1 LIFNGMFALI
11 KSATI
16 LIGNDVELDWRIVN
30 IILGYGLLMK
40 QRVLSFAACISVVA
54 SAILHM
60 RSIATA
66 LSNFQVFGTS
76 GTMYFILAL
85 ILDLGML
92 YVILRHAIL
101 KNHFNMKE
109 IS

>member
-1 LIFNGMFALI
+1 M
-11 KSATI
+11 
-16 LIGNDVELDWRIVN
+16 LIGNDVGLDWRIVN

-40 QRVLSFAACISVVA
+40 QRVLSIAACVSVAA
-54 SAILHM
+54 SAILHI

-66 LSNFQVFGTS
+66 LSSIQVFGTG

-85 ILDLGML
+85 VLDLGML

-101 KNHFNMKE
+101 KNHFNTKE
-109 IS
+109 RS